1 MNTVSVILAVA
12 SVLTGVCYFYDFFTA
27 RRERKNTL
35 KAALEKIKDLPRKQR
50 EQIMQGQG
58 VIYQLGSFF
67 PIIIFVFL
75 FRAFLF
81 EPFRIPSGS
90 MEPTLLPGD
99 FIAVQKWS
107 YGINNPLTNDTWIK
121 TSSPERGDVIVFKYP
136 RDPSIDYI
144 KRVIGLPGD
153 EVILGNDKRLYIRK
167 ACTQDAPCENPQQQ
181 TWEYIETL
189 KTDLGPMH
197 MGAQSSVDVYRE
209 KLGDMEHRIQVDP
222 EVPNYVSHFYR
233 QKGQMISSWVVP
245 EGHYFVMGDNRDNSQ
260 DSRYWG
266 FVPEEYIIGKTVC
279 IWLSLEFNRT
289 ADDVLPAWI
298 PSAVRFDRIGGLQ

>member
-1 MNTVSVILAVA
+1 MNTVSVILAIACV
-12 SVLTGVCYFYDFFTA
+12 VTGVFYFWDMFTA
-27 RRERKNTL
+27 RRERKATL
-35 KAALEKIKDLPRKQR
+35 RKAQELNAALTRKQKN
-50 EQIMQGQG
+50 EIMQGRG
-58 VIYQLGSFF
+58 FIYQLGSFF

-75 FRAFLF
+75 FRAFVF

-107 YGINNPLTNDTWIK
+107 YGIRNPFTNNVWISTGK
-121 TSSPERGDVIVFKYP
+121 PERGDVIVFKYP

-153 EVILGNDKRLYIRK
+153 EVILGNDKRLYLRK
-167 ACTQDAPCENPQQQ
+167 ACTSGVPCESPKQVK
-181 TWEYIETL
+181 WDYLESIDIEYTGSMSFLNKGKIDVYKE
-189 KTDLGPMH
+189 DLGNM
-197 MGAQSSVDVYRE
+197 Q
-209 KLGDMEHRIQVDP
+209 HRIQIDP
-222 EVPNYVSHFYR
+222 AMPSYAANFYR

-266 FVPEEYIIGKTVC
+266 FVPEENIVGKTVC
-279 IWLSLEFNRT
+279 IWFSLEFKEGSI
-289 ADDVLPAWI
+289 L
-298 PSAVRFDRIGGLQ
+298 PSAFRSERLGSLE

>member
-1 MNTVSVILAVA
+1 MNTVSVILAIACV
-12 SVLTGVCYFYDFFTA
+12 VTGVFYFWDMFTA
-27 RRERKNTL
+27 RRERIATL
-35 KAALEKIKDLPRKQR
+35 RKAQELNATLTRKQKN
-50 EQIMQGQG
+50 EIMQGRG
-58 VIYQLGSFF
+58 FIYQLGSFF
-67 PIIIFVFL
+67 PIILFVFL
-75 FRAFLF
+75 FRAFVF

-107 YGINNPLTNDTWIK
+107 YGIRNPFTNNVWISTGK
-121 TSSPERGDVIVFKYP
+121 PERGDVIVFKYP

-167 ACTQDAPCENPQQQ
+167 ACTSDAPCESPQQVK
-181 TWEYIETL
+181 WEYLESLNLEHTGSMSFL
-189 KTDLGPMH
+189 DK
-197 MGAQSSVDVYRE
+197 SKVDVYKE
-209 KLGDMEHRIQVDP
+209 DLGNMQHRIQIDP
-222 EVPNYVSHFYR
+222 AMPNYASNFYR

-266 FVPEEYIIGKTVC
+266 FVPEENIVGKTVC
-279 IWLSLEFNRT
+279 IWFSLEFEEGS
-289 ADDVLPAWI
+289 VLP
-298 PSAVRFDRIGGLQ
+298 SAFRLERLGSLK